1 MKIDQLRQIIEI
13 AKTNSINQAAINLYL
28 SQPNL
33 STSIRNLEEELG
45 CALISRTS
53 RGVKLTPK
61 GRDFV
66 EYAQSVVKQFDHL
79 KTIGHP
85 ERDPN
90 MASLS
95 VANMHFRFVTLA
107 ATELLNKYENQSFHL
122 TMKEGHRDSVL
133 EAVAN
138 GDAEIG
144 FINIL
149 SCYEA
154 DIMKQIHGK
163 GLQYTELSKDDVMV
177 IVGRRNPLYSMGDM
191 DTVSPEMLE
200 NYPIVNYEEMD
211 FYHYSDKA
219 RLVGIRRTSSEITVT
234 SRKAFHEILEHTPAF
249 GVVSFNQKHYQRFDY
264 GADVRFFHV
273 KDCNL
278 FHTFGYVTQKDSA
291 LSLLGREFLSLVMQD
306 L

>member
-85 ERDPN
+85 ERDPK

-95 VANMHFRFVTLA
+95 VANMHFGFVTLA
-107 ATELLNKYENQSFHL
+107 ATELLKKYENRSFHL
-122 TMKEGHRDSVL
+122 TLKEGHRDSVL
-133 EAVAN
+133 DAVAN

-154 DIMKQIHGK
+154 DIMKQIQGK
-163 GLQYTELSKDDVMV
+163 KLQYTELSKDDVVV

-200 NYPIVNYEEMD
+200 NYPLVNYEEMD

-219 RLVGIRRTSSEITVT
+219 RLIGIRRTASEITVT
-234 SRKAFHEILEHTPAF
+234 SRRAFHEILEYTSAF

>member
-90 MASLS
+90 MASLC
-95 VANMHFRFVTLA
+95 VANMHFGFVSLA
-107 ATELLNKYENQSFHL
+107 ATELLCKYEKQSFHL
-122 TMKEGHRDSVL
+122 TLKEGHRDGVL
-133 EAVAN
+133 DAVAN

-149 SCYEA
+149 SCYET
-154 DIMKQIHGK
+154 DVMKQIQGK
-163 GLQYTELSKDDVMV
+163 KLQYTELSRDDVVV
-177 IVGRRNPLYSMGDM
+177 IVGEKNPLYSLIQT
-191 DTVSPEMLE
+191 DTVSTEMLE
-200 NYPIVNYEEMD
+200 GYPFLNYEEMD

-219 RLVGIRRTSSEITVT
+219 RLVGIRKTASEITVT
-234 SRKAFHEILEHTPAF
+234 SRKAYHEILEHTPAF
-249 GVVSFNQKHYQRFDY
+249 GVVSFNEAHYKQFDY
-264 GADVRFFHV
+264 GANVRFFHI
-273 KDCNL
+273 KDCEL
-278 FHTFGYVTQKDSA
+278 VHSFGYVTQKDST
-291 LSLLGREFLSLVMQD
+291 LSLLGREFLSLVSRD